1 MTIASSGVISIPG
14 NMTVG
19 GGITVTG
26 GGSDI
31 TLPNGSNQI
40 LWSARTRLTSP
51 SDGLLLLR
59 NTATTGFDR
68 LQLGG
73 ITELYPAIRRNGA
86 DLDIVRADQGNLS
99 STPLSGYANLRV
111 ATVQTGGYTFATL
124 PTSATQGM
132 RAYITDGVPA
142 PIFMGTAASG
152 GTTVT
157 PVFYNGTNWINC

>member
-1 MTIASSGVISIPG
+1 
-14 NMTVG
+14 MTVG
-19 GGITVTG
+19 DGITVTG
-26 GGSDI
+26 GNI
-31 TLPNGSNQI
+31 ILPNGSNQI
-40 LWSARTRLTSP
+40 LWTARTRLTSP

-73 ITELYPAIRRNGA
+73 TTELFPAIRRNGA
-86 DLDIVRADQGNLS
+86 GLDIVRADQGNLS

-124 PTSATQGM
+124 PTSPIIGM
-132 RAYITDGVPA
+132 RAYITDGVMA
-142 PIFMGTAASG
+142 PIFMNIAAG
-152 GTTVT
+152 GGSTVT